1 MGKNPLLTLWEF
13 IGSSFEQTWIPFI
26 QGCFPSA
33 EFGWNWPSGSGEEE
47 FFYFVNAFIFS
58 LFRNYLP
65 LEKGGALYLNNLE
78 SPSPKDALCLV
89 WLKLAQ
95 RFWRRRF
102 FNIINVFLLFQS
114 LKEIE
119 VNRQEVTF
127 FSQPLENYSSM
138 NKIS

>member
-26 QGCFPSA
+26 QGCFPGA
-33 EFGWNWPSGSGEEE
+33 EFGWNWPSGSGEED